1 MITILQLKLIQK
13 LRKLLF
19 ATAYIIAAQNA
30 ASQDI
35 NIKASFD
42 SIGILVGDQI
52 FFNIIAE
59 QPVGA
64 NISFPLFTDSIV
76 DKIEVLSAIQ
86 PDTLYLSPQKIRI
99 SRKYLITG
107 FDSGDYKI
115 DFIKFPYTING
126 NNDTAYSN
134 ALIFY
139 VRALPITEPDKIADI
154 KPVIELPYT
163 FKEIATYILAGLGI
177 WLIIALI
184 VYIIV
189 RWRQKKPIFNF
200 PVKPVEPPHVIA
212 FRMLEQIRN
221 EKLWQQGLYK
231 QYYSGLTD
239 ILRDYIE
246 KRLKVPAM
254 ESTTDEI
261 ITDLKNNT
269 LIDNKLKEELR
280 NMLTAADL
288 VKFAKAEPMPNENEN
303 AWTFV
308 YEFVSKTYMDQ
319 EPGLNENEKEK
330 AIS

>member
-1 MITILQLKLIQK
+1 MITILQFKLIQK
-13 LRKLLF
+13 LRKILF
-19 ATAYIIAAQNA
+19 ATICILAVQNA
-30 ASQDI
+30 VSQDI

-42 SIGILVGDQI
+42 SIGILIGDQI
-52 FFNIIAE
+52 FFNIITE
-59 QPVGA
+59 QPIGA
-64 NISFPLFTDSIV
+64 NISFPAFTDSIV
-76 DKIEVLSAIQ
+76 DKIEVISAIP
-86 PDTLYLSPQKIRI
+86 PDTLYLTPQKIQI
-99 SRKYLITG
+99 SRKYLITS

-126 NNDTAYSN
+126 YNDTAYSN
-134 ALIFY
+134 ALMFY

-154 KPVIELPYT
+154 KPVIDMPYT
-163 FKEIATYILAGLGI
+163 FREIATYVLAGLGI
-177 WLIIALI
+177 LLIIALI

-200 PVKPVEPPHVIA
+200 PVKPVEPPHIIA
-212 FRMLEQIRN
+212 FRMLEQLRN

-239 ILRDYIE
+239 ILREYIE

-261 ITDLKNNT
+261 LFDIKDNS
-269 LIDNKLKEELR
+269 LINNKLKEELR

-308 YEFVSKTYMDQ
+308 YEFVSQTYSDP
-319 EPGLNENEKEK
+319 EPPKNENNIEE
-330 AIS
+330 ANR